1 MKKYYVTLF
10 FGLLILITCIS
21 KPLDESNESSSEVP
35 DSNQVVSDKY
45 IDLDSALLTHSDSVS
60 KLYLGGSGLKS
71 IPKVVFTFKNL
82 KALDISRNSKI
93 DTIPA
98 EISNLKNLEE
108 LNVAYC
114 GIKYFSSGLA
124 DLKNLKRLNLLLNQ
138 LSTLPDDFCELESLV
153 ELNLNG
159 NYLDSLPE
167 CICDL
172 KNLRY
177 LSANYDEGTTHLDSS
192 EYFRIKACLPNCSFR
207 IRKIE

>member
-1 MKKYYVTLF
+1 MKKYYITLF
-10 FGLLILITCIS
+10 FGLLILINCTS
-21 KPLDESNESSSEVP
+21 KSLDEVNESSSDVP

-45 IDLDSALLTHSDSVS
+45 IDLDSALLMHSDSVS
-60 KLYLGGSGLKS
+60 KLYLGGSGLTS

-93 DTIPA
+93 DTIPS

-108 LNVAYC
+108 LSVAYC

-124 DLKNLKRLNLLLNQ
+124 ALKKLKRLNLLLNQ
-138 LSTLPDDFCELESLV
+138 LSTLPNDFCELESLV
-153 ELNLNG
+153 ELNLSG

-167 CICDL
+167 CICNL
-172 KNLRY
+172 KNLRF
-177 LSANYDEGTTHLDSS
+177 LPADYDEATPHLDSS
-192 EYFRIKACLPNCSFR
+192 EYFRVKACLPDCSFR